1 MEFIKRQHLTS
12 AFFLSQ
18 CSAQRPSLSSNYW
31 TRLTSRQFRLLGPG
45 QSRARGVPPFRFATG
60 HSNTCNLLC
69 LDLDLEELTNEVD
82 GLETLAKEMQ
92 VLSIKGVDNLF
103 IPFTQTL
110 VRLNNADN
118 NKREK
123 LTKTRDQ
130 RPDRPKGGKRKKKQ
144 AKRPK
149 AQRKIGKVSSS
160 KSGGGSSV
168 TLCQVSWKF

>member
-1 MEFIKRQHLTS
+1 M
-12 AFFLSQ
+12 
-18 CSAQRPSLSSNYW
+18 
-31 TRLTSRQFRLLGPG
+31 
-45 QSRARGVPPFRFATG
+45 
-60 HSNTCNLLC
+60 
-69 LDLDLEELTNEVD
+69 D

-92 VLSIKGVDNLF
+92 VQSIISLYNLF
-103 IPFTQTL
+103 IPFSQTL

-149 AQRKIGKVSSS
+149 AQRKSGKVSSS

-168 TLCQVSWKF
+168 TLCQVSWTFDDFLL